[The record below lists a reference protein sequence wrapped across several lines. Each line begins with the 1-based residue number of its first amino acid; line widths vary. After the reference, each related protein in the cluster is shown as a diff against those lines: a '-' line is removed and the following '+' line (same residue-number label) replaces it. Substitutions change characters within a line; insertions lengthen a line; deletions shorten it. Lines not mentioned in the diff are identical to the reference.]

1 LDFWDSY
8 SSKDLPRYTLANL
21 EQDQNTSEGKFEA
34 EKIHINKVIDFSKY
48 KNVLDLGGG
57 VGIWAEFFIES
68 CDKVTLVEKQ
78 LKFIEIAKSSIVS
91 DKINYINC
99 DIKNFES
106 DEKFD
111 LIFLSGVSIYLSDK
125 DFKSLLLKIK
135 RLIAP
140 KGLFVIRDA
149 YGIDERFIVDK
160 ISEELKLPYK
170 ATYRTL
176 DQYYS
181 IIYNNT
187 KLKKKYSEDMYFQA
201 NHYNKRKE
209 TRLRLMIFE

>member
-111 LIFLSGVSIYLSDK
+111 LIFLSGVSIYLSDN
-125 DFKSLLLKIK
+125 DFQRLLLKIDEI
-135 RLIAP
+135 IAP
-140 KGLFVIRDA
+140 NGLLVIRDA

-176 DQYYS
+176 DKYYS

>member
-8 SSKDLPRYTLANL
+8 SNKDLPRYTLANL

-78 LKFIEIAKSSIVS
+78 LKFIEIAKSSINS

-99 DIKNFES
+99 DVQNFES
-106 DEKFD
+106 EEQFD
-111 LIFLSGVSIYLSDK
+111 LIFLSGVSIYLSDN
-125 DFKSLLLKIK
+125 DFQKLLLKID
-135 RLIAP
+135 RIIAP
-140 KGLFVIRDA
+140 NGLFVIRDA
-149 YGIDERFIVDK
+149 YGIDQAFVVNK

-176 DQYYS
+176 YQYYS
-181 IIYNNT
+181 MIKSNT
-187 KLKKKYSEDMYFQA
+187 KLTKKYSKDMYFQA
-201 NHYNKRKE
+201 NHFNKRKE
-209 TRLRLMIFE
+209 TRLRLMIFR